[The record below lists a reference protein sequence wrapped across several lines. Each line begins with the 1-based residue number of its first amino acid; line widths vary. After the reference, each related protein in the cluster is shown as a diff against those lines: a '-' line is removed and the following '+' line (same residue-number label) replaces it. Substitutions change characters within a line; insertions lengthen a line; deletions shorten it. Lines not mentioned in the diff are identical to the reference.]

1 MGQNINPPPGTQRA
15 FGSTFGASIVKG
27 FALTLAI
34 GVGVSMFTAI
44 VATRNLLHVFLGRLD
59 LEKRKGLLGV

>member
-1 MGQNINPPPGTQRA
+1 M
-15 FGSTFGASIVKG
+15 KG

-44 VATRNLLHVFLGRLD
+44 VATRNLLPVFLGRLD
-59 LEKRKGLLGV
+59 LDKRKGLLGV